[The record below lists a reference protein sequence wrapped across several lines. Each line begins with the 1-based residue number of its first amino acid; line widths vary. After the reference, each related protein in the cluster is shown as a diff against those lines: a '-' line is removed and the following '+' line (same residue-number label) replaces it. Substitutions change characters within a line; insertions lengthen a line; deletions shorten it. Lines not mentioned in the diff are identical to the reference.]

1 MNNNLLQLLRF
12 VHIVSA
18 SVWVGIAVALG
29 FFISPAIVTGDVA
42 GSRLIKRIMLE
53 KKLGIW
59 LPLVVVLAIVSG
71 AWLYRIDFP
80 SMTMANFS
88 KRGLDYTLGAFLG
101 IVAFIVG
108 LTVNLPTG
116 GKLAALGDAVGSGTP
131 TVEQSNEMARLSRR
145 LLISTRSTAILALG
159 AAALM
164 ALARYAL

>member
-18 SVWVGIAVALG
+18 SAWVGIAVTLG
-29 FFISPAIVTGDVA
+29 FFISPAILTGDVA

-53 KKLGIW
+53 KKLGVW
-59 LPLVVVLAIVSG
+59 LPLLVVLAIASG

-80 SMTMANFS
+80 SMTMANLS

-101 IVAFIVG
+101 ILAFIVG
-108 LTVNLPTG
+108 LSVNLPTG
-116 GKLAALGDAVGSGTP
+116 GKLAALGDAIGAGTP
-131 TVEQSNEMARLSRR
+131 TVEQSNEMVRLSRR
-145 LLISTRSTAILALG
+145 LLVSTRSTAILALG

-164 ALARYAL
+164 ALARYAI